1 MSRAFGDAAFKCKGL
16 TCVPDVAAFAILPEQ
31 DRFLLLACDG
41 FFTVF
46 SPQEAV
52 STAAQLLQ
60 DKRDTKGVCVRL
72 LNEAIRQR
80 RCKDNCTLVLCVFGD
95 AAK

>member
-1 MSRAFGDAAFKCKGL
+1 M
-16 TCVPDVAAFAILPEQ
+16 PDVTAFTILPGR

-52 STAAQLLQ
+52 HTAVQLLEEHK
-60 DKRDTKGVCVRL
+60 DAKTVCVRL
-72 LNEAIRQR
+72 LHEAIRQR
-80 RCKDNCTLVLCVFGD
+80 RCKDNCTIVLCVFGQPQTC
-95 AAK
+95 